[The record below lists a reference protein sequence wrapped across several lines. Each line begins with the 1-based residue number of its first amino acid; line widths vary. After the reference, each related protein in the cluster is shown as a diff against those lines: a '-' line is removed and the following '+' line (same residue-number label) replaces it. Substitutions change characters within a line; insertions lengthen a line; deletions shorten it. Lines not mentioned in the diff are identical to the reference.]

1 MKTKH
6 FFLALLT
13 VLIWGMNFIAIHIAL
28 KDIPPFLLCA
38 LRFGLA
44 AFPLV
49 FFLPKPKAPIKYVLG
64 YGIFTFALQFGFLFS
79 GLHLGLSPGL
89 SSLVL
94 QVQIFFS
101 MGMAALLFNDKPTKW
116 KIIGA
121 LISFIGLWI
130 VGSHV
135 EGSSSFIGFLL
146 TLFAALSWAA
156 GNMFSKKVAASSP
169 LALVAW
175 GNLVAFPFMLAFSY
189 LIEGPDLIVS
199 SVQKV
204 SLETIAA
211 VVYIVYLST
220 FVGYGIWGLLLNSY
234 ATAEVVPFTLLV
246 PVFGILSSVVLL
258 GEDLPYWKVI
268 ACIFIMLGLV
278 FNLLEK
284 QMMNLIAKW
293 KS

>member
-1 MKTKH
+1 
-6 FFLALLT
+6 
-13 VLIWGMNFIAIHIAL
+13 MNFIAIHIAL